1 MKKIEGI
8 RKYSRVRS
16 GLFSAI
22 LLPLPMI
29 FAPALIAG
37 CASVTSPNQ
46 NQQKTD
52 DLEQGN
58 IESESDE
65 EGNQRDE
72 EITLLIGDHAPR
84 PQFSEVLR
92 GDVNFENFSKDKV
105 TVLEFWATWC
115 GPCLAGMPHLSD
127 LQTTYTDRGL
137 TIIGVSDEKPEVVK
151 AFLSSPE
158 WSEKITYTMA
168 LDDRSQTYESY
179 MKAADRSGIPCAF
192 VIDQSG
198 RIAWIGHPSN
208 LDDPLACILDGEWNL
223 QDARTRYEMGETAS
237 EILRLAEKSMDADR
251 KIGDF
256 TKTIDFVNRGLLLEP
271 DNLELLDMR
280 FRLLAGPMEDPDAY
294 ELGWRLIKEYSD
306 QAIYDRLNSIAWY
319 VLTDP
324 SVKNRNIDFAMT
336 AVTTANRVAE
346 GKFAPIY
353 EVLARA
359 HFESGDLEAAI
370 KNQRTAFEMSQ
381 GRLAEHFRKGLDR
394 YLDLKQEPTD

>member
-1 MKKIEGI
+1 MKKIEEI
-8 RKYSRVRS
+8 WKYSWVRS
-16 GLFSAI
+16 GLLSAI

-37 CASVTSPNQ
+37 CVIFTSPSQ
-46 NQQKTD
+46 NRVKTD
-52 DLEQGN
+52 ALEQGN
-58 IESESDE
+58 IESEFDD
-65 EGNQRDE
+65 EGNHRDA
-72 EITLLIGDHAPR
+72 EINLRIGDRAPR

-92 GDVNFENFSKDKV
+92 GDINFKNFSKDKV

-127 LQTTYTDRGL
+127 LQRTYTDRGL

-179 MKAADRSGIPCAF
+179 MKAAERSGIPCAF
-192 VIDQSG
+192 VIDQSE
-198 RIAWIGHPSN
+198 RVAWIGHPSD
-208 LDDPLACILDGEWNL
+208 LDEPLSRILDGEWNL

-251 KIGDF
+251 KSGDF

-271 DNLELLDMR
+271 DNPELLDMR
-280 FRLLAGPMEDPDAY
+280 FRLLAGPMEHPDAY

-306 QAIYDRLNSIAWY
+306 QAIYLNSIAWY

-324 SVKNRNIDFAMT
+324 SVKNRNIDFAMA
-336 AVTTANRVAE
+336 AVTTANRAAE

-394 YLDLKQEPTD
+394 YLDLKQGPAD